1 MRLFILILI
10 LAIDGC
16 ITTHGYTD
24 EMEQCYAY
32 YESQGW
38 DMYEAE
44 PECNPHFI
52 MPGVNQ

>member
-1 MRLFILILI
+1 MRLIVLILMMA
-10 LAIDGC
+10 LDGC
-16 ITTHGYTD
+16 VTTHGYTD

-44 PECNPHFI
+44 ADCNPYFNI
-52 MPGVNQ
+52 RR

>member
-1 MRLFILILI
+1 MRLIMLIL
-10 LAIDGC
+10 LLTIDGS
-16 ITTHGYTD
+16 ITSSGYTD

-44 PECNPHFI
+44 ADCNPYFNI
-52 MPGVNQ
+52 RR